1 MEPVSGLAQTTV
13 GPGAVAGPVTVDGTT
28 GDKVVVGGTT
38 ITATGSAAG
47 ATVTAGTLTLDQQ
60 YPGNTGPISVQTQ
73 NGTALNIQGGNL
85 LIGNGATISTSGV
98 GSAVVVSGGT
108 ADITGLTINNTG
120 TGGSGHGILANPGS
134 TVTLRGGNSVSV
146 TGTNAIGIGANNGG
160 VVTLIAP
167 VPVSAGTATGFGA
180 AGLYVRGPG
189 SAITVPQN
197 MVLDLAGNQTV
208 GVTSAAAAIAPGA
221 IGSGLT
227 INLGSGSGTG
237 ASGTGI
243 LAQGG
248 GSASLDS
255 VTVQGPNV
263 GAGAWAHGAGSSVTL
278 TGPSLI
284 TVTTTA
290 KPAFNTV
297 SLWTSTGTPIFSGVT
312 GFSTTAGLLA
322 VLGGTV
328 TSTDTRV
335 EVPVSPTGNQQ
346 PAAGATASLDGT
358 INLTRNT
365 INTTGAG
372 SFGFRIDSGRITA
385 TDTRVSTTGGGA
397 AMFINFGPGTIALRN
412 STVQATGP
420 DTTGLVSLNGTP
432 SSTHTVT
439 LSGSSLT
446 SAQQTAILAQGPL
459 AFSASNGSTVSGAS
473 ALVRTFDQASFY
485 PQPTNVQLTAS
496 GNSTLSGDAFNAPAS
511 VLDIGLATGSRWTGA
526 AFDITNASVDATSTW
541 NVTASST
548 VRQQVTNAGMIAFTP
563 PSAGAYKTLTT
574 QNYAGGGGM
583 LRINTF
589 LGTDG
594 SPSDK
599 LVINGGTAAGQTG
612 LIVDNTT
619 GTGALTVSN
628 GIQVVD
634 AVNGGTTGANAFTLA
649 RRVVAGPYEYRLF
662 RSGADGGNEQAWYL
676 RSEKQPDPRPPV
688 PPTPPAPPDPLYR
701 PEIGA
706 YLANQRL
713 AASFLVHS
721 LHDRLGEPQWIE
733 QQTFENDDTRRGSG
747 WVRLVGKD
755 IGSRSADG
763 NFDVKSTVWLLHAGG
778 DVARWSVFRGDD
790 RLHLGGMLGYSWGSS
805 TGRAAGNP
813 ASADSDVQ
821 GVNVG
826 IYGTWFQNDE
836 TRLGWYT
843 DLWGQYG
850 WYSNHVNGDTL
861 PTVGYNSR
869 VLALSAETG
878 YAWYVRKDR
887 DWIIEPQGQVIYVH
901 GSEGGVTE
909 PNGTRVDGASGSG
922 LITRLGVRMHRTWI
936 RESGERIQPYLTLN
950 WWHDSVD
957 NVIAF
962 NQVSLRDL
970 YPRNRYEAKLGINVQ
985 GRKGWTGWSNA
996 GWQWGTQAYHAFIGR
1011 VGVKYTW

>member
-1 MEPVSGLAQTTV
+1 MV
-13 GPGAVAGPVTVDGTT
+13 GN
-28 GDKVVVGGTT
+28 TT
-38 ITATGSAAG
+38 ITATSSNSG
-47 ATVTAGTLTLDQQ
+47 ATVTTGVLTLDAQ
-60 YPGNTGPISVQTQ
+60 YPGSTGPISVQSL
-73 NGTALNIQGGNL
+73 NGTALAIQGGSL
-85 LIGNGATISTSGV
+85 LITNGAGISTSGV
-98 GSAVVVSGGT
+98 GSAVVVSGAT

-120 TGGSGHGILANPGS
+120 TSSGHGILANPDAS
-134 TVTLRGGNSVSV
+134 VTLRSGNAISV
-146 TGTNAIGIGANNGG
+146 TGTNAIGIGVNNGG
-160 VVTLIAP
+160 IVTATAP
-167 VPVSAGTATGFGA
+167 VAISAGRAGGFGA
-180 AGLYVRGPG
+180 AGLYVRGAG
-189 SAITVPQN
+189 SAITVPQG
-197 MVLDLAGNQTV
+197 MVLNLAGNQAV
-208 GVTSAAAAIAPGA
+208 GVTSASGAIVPGA

-237 ASGTGI
+237 TSSTGV

-248 GSASLDS
+248 GSAALNT

-263 GAGAWAHGAGSSVTL
+263 GAGAWAHGSGSHVTL
-278 TGPSLI
+278 TGSSLI
-284 TVTTTA
+284 TVATA
-290 KPAFNTV
+290 ANPAFNSV
-297 SLWTSTGTPIFSGVT
+297 SLWNPTGTPIFGSVT
-312 GFSTTAGLLA
+312 GFSSAAGLLA
-322 VLGGTV
+322 VSGGTV

-335 EVPVSPTGNQQ
+335 EVPVSPTGGRQ
-346 PAAGATASLDGT
+346 PAAGATASLNGT

-372 SFGFRIDSGRITA
+372 SFGFRIDSGQISA
-385 TDTRVSTTGGGA
+385 SDTRVTTTGGGA
-397 AMFINFGPGTIALRN
+397 AMFINFGPGTISLSN

-432 SSTHTVT
+432 ASTHTVT
-439 LSGSSLT
+439 LSGGSLSSAEQ
-446 SAQQTAILAQGPL
+446 SAILAQGPL
-459 AFSASNGSTVSGAS
+459 VLSASDGASVSGAS
-473 ALVRTFDQASFY
+473 SLVRTFNQDAFF

-496 GNSTLSGDAFNAPAS
+496 GSSTLSGDAFNASAS
-511 VLDIGLATGSRWTGA
+511 ILDIGLTTGSRWTGA
-526 AFDITNASVDATSTW
+526 AFDVTNANIDATSTW
-541 NVTASST
+541 NVTASSN
-548 VRQQVTNAGMIAFTP
+548 VRQQVSNAGMIAFTP

-574 QNYAGGGGM
+574 HNYAGGGT

-594 SPSDK
+594 SPSDR
-599 LVINGGTAAGQTG
+599 LVINGGSATGRTG

-619 GTGALTVSN
+619 GQGALTVSN

-634 AVNGGTTGANAFTLA
+634 AINGGGTSANAFALA

-662 RSGADGGNEQAWYL
+662 RSSVDGTNEQAWYL
-676 RSEKQPDPRPPV
+676 RSEKEPDPPPPPPV
-688 PPTPPAPPDPLYR
+688 PPTPPVPPDPLYR
-701 PEIGA
+701 PEVGA

-713 AASFLVHS
+713 AAGFLVHS
-721 LHDRLGEPQWIE
+721 LHDRLGEPQWTE
-733 QQTFENDDTRRGSG
+733 QQTFENDDRKRGAG
-747 WVRLVGKD
+747 WIRLVGKD
-755 IGSRSADG
+755 IGSRTSDG
-763 NFDVKSTVWLLHAGG
+763 NFDVKSTVWLLHGGG
-778 DVARWSVFRGDD
+778 DVAQWSMFRGDD

-805 TGRAAGNP
+805 TGRASGNP

-826 IYGTWFQNDE
+826 VYGTWFQNDE

-861 PTVGYNSR
+861 PTVGYDSR
-869 VLALSAETG
+869 VLALSAEAG
-878 YAWYVRKDR
+878 YAWPPRKDL
-887 DWIIEPQGQVIYVH
+887 DWVIEPQGQVIYVH
-901 GSEGGVTE
+901 GSEGGITE
-909 PNGTRVDGASGSG
+909 PNGTRVDGERGG
-922 LITRLGVRMHRTWI
+922 GVITRLGVRMHRTWI
-936 RESGERIQPYLTLN
+936 RQSGERIQPYLTLN

-970 YPRNRYEAKLGINVQ
+970 YPRNRYEVKLGINVQ